1 MQAENR
7 LAERQAQL
15 AQRIEDSLA
24 AADVRRA
31 ARQEAELARLMA
43 AHAQVCN
50 HTEHSLQHAWHRKQ
64 LGSRT

>member
-43 AHAQVCN
+43 AHAQV
-50 HTEHSLQHAWHRKQ
+50 H
-64 LGSRT
+64 